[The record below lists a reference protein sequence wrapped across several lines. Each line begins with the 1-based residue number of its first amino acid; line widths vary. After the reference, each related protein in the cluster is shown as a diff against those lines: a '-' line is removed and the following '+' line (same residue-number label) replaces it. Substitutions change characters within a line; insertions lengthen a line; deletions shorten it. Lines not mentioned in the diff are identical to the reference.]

1 MDMDPEADG
10 SGPRKKTLRHI
21 KFGSRSDFLSGLSG
35 QAFFYRRGHRERP
48 QRPRRTAEASWNEM
62 SQNPASEPTGWTS
75 VRPSESNPLKLLL
88 RLHGLNIVH
97 QIRNSLLN
105 LGFVALVD
113 AGEQR
118 SPNRHVLAPVGR
130 RGGLPADHGSNVGCG
145 IFPRAFLCK
154 SRQISRISLHGGG
167 RRAVA
172 FAIESM
178 THGTITL
185 VHLLARCGRGF
196 GDRNMLYGRSAWS
209 RGRLPQGED

>member
-1 MDMDPEADG
+1 MDMNPEADG
-10 SGPRKKTLRHI
+10 SGPRKKHYGT
-21 KFGSRSDFLSGLSG
+21 SNSDLEGIFSADS
-35 QAFFYRRGHRERP
+35 AVKPFFYRRGHRERP
-48 QRPRRTAEASWNEM
+48 QRPRRTAEASWNQM

-130 RGGLPADHGSNVGCG
+130 RGG
-145 IFPRAFLCK
+145 
-154 SRQISRISLHGGG
+154 
-167 RRAVA
+167 
-172 FAIESM
+172 
-178 THGTITL
+178 
-185 VHLLARCGRGF
+185 
-196 GDRNMLYGRSAWS
+196 
-209 RGRLPQGED
+209 